1 MWSTQKRAKAVI
13 PAAPEPKSKE
23 HAVTFTLTWLKKES
37 YRGVMLA
44 PYPPPQTLSHSPT
57 PESFKECD
65 GIASEFH
72 LVHYEL

>member
-44 PYPPPQTLSHSPT
+44 PSPPTQDHQPQPHP
-57 PESFKECD
+57 
-65 GIASEFH
+65 GIF
-72 LVHYEL
+72 LGM